1 RHPEKKLSVLGYAD
15 DLALLSSTAEG
26 AQRLLDGLTAAAARV
41 GLVINARK
49 TEVLTVPH
57 DLPAEIRLRDGDGP
71 GTALPKCLQFVYL
84 GGLVPDVG
92 DDLARR
98 RGKAWAAFRSVRAV
112 LLSEALSDGARSQ
125 LFQAV
130 VETALLYNAETWTLT
145 GALEAQLDAAHAA
158 LVRAAF
164 GARRGPGSETTESL
178 YKRTGLT
185 RPSALLSQRRLRL
198 AGHVIRAE
206 AYCPEPLQDVLLW
219 TPRDRAGYP
228 LLYPNLEVNVMEV
241 PALSTCR
248 RLLYGLAAPPSAMCG
263 NILGFLMS
271 VYLLEVAKLSPG
283 LVLTISFA
291 GRFWDAVSDPLIGYL
306 VTRTKTRWGKCR
318 IWVLGSA
325 PLCATSFI
333 LLFHT
338 PSWQWTPGRFIYY
351 FVVYFAFCTF
361 LTTYHIPYTAMTML
375 ISSRTVD
382 RDAATTFRMVFEM
395 VGTLFGVMTFTF
407 ITQIGPDRCTLASAS
422 GNSHSNGSLLPS
434 NQSAPATAHVSPEE
448 EARYRLGASII
459 GAVVLLCGG
468 IGFFGTKEI
477 AAEVKQAKPTLGN
490 AVADS
495 NSDSMLATFRSC
507 LCHRPYRLLMLSFML
522 SSLAIQTV
530 QNSLALYTIYSL
542 KMKPHLKFAIAVV
555 MVTAILVTPLVFYL
569 IRRLGKKRVFIIG
582 LALILPV
589 CLSATFCPARVQFVP
604 QYYATMVVAGCYVSI
619 NMLLPWI
626 MLPDVIDDYTV
637 STGRRDEAAFYSLY
651 VFFNKFAVGIS
662 TACLQ
667 LGLHLTGY
675 QLPPSCHQ
683 PEMVGYALRVM
694 MGPLPMLLVV
704 AAFIVLRL
712 YPITPEY

>member
-1 RHPEKKLSVLGYAD
+1 MPPYPHRHH
-15 DLALLSSTAEG
+15 SSPKMRSHGQPFSNESAMELNEENG
-26 AQRLLDGLTAAAARV
+26 AQPSA
-41 GLVINARK
+41 I
-49 TEVLTVPH
+49 P
-57 DLPAEIRLRDGDGP
+57 
-71 GTALPKCLQFVYL
+71 
-84 GGLVPDVG
+84 
-92 DDLARR
+92 
-98 RGKAWAAFRSVRAV
+98 SVA
-112 LLSEALSDGARSQ
+112 
-125 LFQAV
+125 
-130 VETALLYNAETWTLT
+130 TLT
-145 GALEAQLDAAHAA
+145 HSNTMD
-158 LVRAAF
+158 
-164 GARRGPGSETTESL
+164 
-178 YKRTGLT
+178 
-185 RPSALLSQRRLRL
+185 
-198 AGHVIRAE
+198 
-206 AYCPEPLQDVLLW
+206 PLITSNQSV
-219 TPRDRAGYP
+219 
-228 LLYPNLEVNVMEV
+228 YPNLEVNVMEV

-712 YPITPEY
+712 YPITPEYRRNLDKRMLKAAQLDGLPMNLNSLDYLGSSVDPLAASGNVASLQSAAAEAADGDSNGGGGPSGSGIVGCCLHPGGGDSGCGGSDSASDPDGVCRKKRLSSSSSSSQSGGAAAVC

>member
-1 RHPEKKLSVLGYAD
+1 
-15 DLALLSSTAEG
+15 
-26 AQRLLDGLTAAAARV
+26 
-41 GLVINARK
+41 
-49 TEVLTVPH
+49 
-57 DLPAEIRLRDGDGP
+57 
-71 GTALPKCLQFVYL
+71 
-84 GGLVPDVG
+84 
-92 DDLARR
+92 
-98 RGKAWAAFRSVRAV
+98 
-112 LLSEALSDGARSQ
+112 
-125 LFQAV
+125 
-130 VETALLYNAETWTLT
+130 
-145 GALEAQLDAAHAA
+145 
-158 LVRAAF
+158 
-164 GARRGPGSETTESL
+164 
-178 YKRTGLT
+178 
-185 RPSALLSQRRLRL
+185 
-198 AGHVIRAE
+198 
-206 AYCPEPLQDVLLW
+206 
-219 TPRDRAGYP
+219 
-228 LLYPNLEVNVMEV
+228 
-241 PALSTCR
+241 
-248 RLLYGLAAPPSAMCG
+248 MCG

-306 VTRTKTRWGKCR
+306 VTRTKTSKLKFLPAVSDPQVGQVPR

-382 RDAATTFRMVFEM
+382 RGRRHHLYAARTGSPGGMVFEM

-407 ITQIGPDRCTLASAS
+407 ITQVGPDRCTALASAS
-422 GNSHSNGSLLPS
+422 GNSHSNGSLLSS
-434 NQSAPATAHVSPEE
+434 NQSAPATAHRGGPLPPL
-448 EARYRLGASII
+448 ARPII

-507 LCHRPYRLLMLSFML
+507 LGHRPLPAAHAELHAELPGHPDCAEQPGSVHHLHR
-522 SSLAIQTV
+522 
-530 QNSLALYTIYSL
+530 
-542 KMKPHLKFAIAVV
+542 HLKFAIAVV

-589 CLSATFCPARVQFVP
+589 CLSATFCPCQSAIRA

-637 STGRRDEAAFYSLY
+637 STGRRTRPP
-651 VFFNKFAVGIS
+651 S
-662 TACLQ
+662 TACTCSSTSSLWASAPPACQ

-694 MGPLPMLLVV
+694 MGPLPMLLAQSGQADAESRAQLDGLPMNLNSLDYLGSSVDPAGSLGQRRIAALPRPLTATVTAAAAARPAPGIVGCCLHPGGGDSGCARLRQRASDPDGRLQEEAAVV
-704 AAFIVLRL
+704 LVFVLTVWRGCR
-712 YPITPEY
+712 